1 MGRLM
6 IGLSTAV
13 MGCALWGLGGVDL
26 TIGTAHAGP
35 GPSPRLGWCP
45 GQKWPFLT
53 PAQPGFDMSI
63 CHPNM
68 AAESHR
74 DGTFTIVDLP
84 PPPPPRM
91 CGPVPCALFP

>member
-1 MGRLM
+1 MGRLI

-13 MGCALWGLGGVDL
+13 MGCALWGLSGVDL
-26 TIGTAHAGP
+26 TTGTAHAGP
-35 GPSPRLGWCP
+35 GPAPRLGWCP

-53 PAQPGFDMSI
+53 PPPPDFNMGI
-63 CHPNM
+63 CHNL
-68 AAESHR
+68 AAESTGN
-74 DGTFTIVDLP
+74 GTFRIVELP